1 MAIAKDAIE
10 DLVGNIPVP
19 TPFGVAPQITEI
31 SYAANVCNND
41 TDVKFKMEGKCFG
54 TAGITDVTITSSVN
68 NIVPQL
74 ETHHQ
79 VHQIIALM
87 SLRSVSLSLLL
98 SKGLIV
104 EARYEYILNSSA

>member
-1 MAIAKDAIE
+1 MFANIE
-10 DLVGNIPVP
+10 LQVRIVE
-19 TPFGVAPQITEI
+19 TLAFHFELQVHI
-31 SYAANVCNND
+31 VND
-41 TDVKFKMEGKCFG
+41 TDLKFKMEGKCFG

-79 VHQIIALM
+79 FHQIIALM